1 MFAEAFQMIFLEVVI
16 KPQTPIII
24 KLQTPIIIKPQTPIC
39 SVSAFIFTWPGSLQA
54 PRSLQR
60 RLFIH
65 EPHTGRLLDLVNGD

>member
-39 SVSAFIFTWPGSLQA
+39 SASYLRGQGHFRPLVLYREGFSFMNHIQADSLT
-54 PRSLQR
+54 L
-60 RLFIH
+60 
-65 EPHTGRLLDLVNGD
+65 